1 MQTNE
6 FDNYVFIYK
15 DSYGRWGD
23 CKNPQFIARHTCCRA
38 IPISGMTVLWGNL
51 KDFLNYLQ
59 ESRFEDIE
67 ISEEQ
72 QKFLQ
77 DYVW

>member
-1 MQTNE
+1 MNE

-15 DSYGRWGD
+15 DSFGIWSE
-23 CKNPQFIARHTCCRA
+23 CKNPQFIARHKCCRA
-38 IPISGMTVLWGNL
+38 IPISGMTVLWKNL
-51 KDFLNYLQ
+51 KNFLNYLQ